1 MDNEFINKIK
11 QFCNYFSDC
20 NIDYHIKNDNNS
32 KEIFFYDMHNLYS
45 NEILITF
52 PKNSSQTLKFLDKLY
67 LNFSSF
73 SFRMF
78 LAYITIHCKITICL
92 TFLNPAML
100 SNCEHIFQS
109 TLYKTV

>member
-67 LNFSSF
+67 LNFSMEKIYWTENWGDESGCSF
-73 SFRMF
+73 DR
-78 LAYITIHCKITICL
+78 IWIWW
-92 TFLNPAML
+92 
-100 SNCEHIFQS
+100 
-109 TLYKTV
+109 